1 MRHPYLASPHQ
12 QKEWQKMPIEEFG
25 GKNNYK
31 ITPPLPQHL
40 EHQPIYAM
48 PYQPFDGMYRKN
60 TDARYLSVGL
70 SQWGHEDLSL
80 KIMRYRDQWSR
91 QSEEIPLH
99 RVIDS
104 TVFLAKVL
112 LDRDQQSVEIERN
125 LFVDQPEGFRVRE
138 ESVAATDIQKF
149 EAFLETHND
158 ELKERF
164 NKLFQLL
171 SSLKT
176 QGKL

>member
-1 MRHPYLASPHQ
+1 
-12 QKEWQKMPIEEFG
+12 MPIKEFG
-25 GKNNYK
+25 DQSNYK
-31 ITPPLPQHL
+31 IIPSLPQNL
-40 EHQPIYAM
+40 EHRPIYAM
-48 PYQPFDGMYRKN
+48 PYQPFDGMYRKS

-112 LDRDQQSVEIERN
+112 LDREHQSVEIERN
-125 LFVDQPEGFRVRE
+125 LFVDQPEGFQVRE
-138 ESVAATDIQKF
+138 ESVAAADIQKF
-149 EAFLETHND
+149 EAFLEAHND
-158 ELKERF
+158 DLKKRF

-171 SSLKT
+171 SSLKA